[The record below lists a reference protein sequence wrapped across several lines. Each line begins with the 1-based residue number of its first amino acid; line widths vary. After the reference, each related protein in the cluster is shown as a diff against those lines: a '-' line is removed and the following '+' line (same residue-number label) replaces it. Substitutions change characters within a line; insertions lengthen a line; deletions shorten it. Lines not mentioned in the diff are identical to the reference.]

1 MGPLIE
7 RWNGRRWAVERVPLR
22 GLPSGLGVDG
32 TISSVSCTS
41 PRRCM
46 AIGSVSDY
54 SSTEPQPFVEHW
66 NGSRWSILADT
77 PYATDISC
85 GSAVRCVAV
94 GGATAVVWNGERSKG
109 LAIGAGAFQGV
120 SCTSA
125 RTCMA
130 VGSASAPAA
139 PPASPYAS
147 SNPTIIT
154 ARWHRGHWSVQLAPR
169 AIGAVPSAL
178 AGVSCASRS
187 ACVAVGS
194 ASYTQ
199 QSSNVPLAESWHRR
213 AWSIIPTPLPA
224 TAASG
229 ALQAVSCLSPTRCV
243 AVGYFTNTPGG
254 AGQPLVEV
262 YDGAA
267 WAIQNAPNPSGSSS
281 NQLAGVSCVTTTD
294 CTAVGSSFG
303 AFDVLPLIERW
314 NGSVWAIQTEPTVS
328 GGQLNG
334 VSCTS
339 PTACIAVGSLP
350 TPSGLAFVWNG
361 TSWSAQ
367 NLADDGELKAVSCS
381 SGSACTAV
389 GFGLGAQP
397 TLVQRWSGSSW
408 STQVAPKVSNL
419 DNFNGVSCSSATA
432 CTAVGNRST
441 GRDGYGPLAEAWDGQ
456 SWSTQRAPKAP
467 NTILQAVSCRSGPLC
482 MAVGNV
488 NTAEPDEP
496 SLPFAE
502 RRS

>member
-1 MGPLIE
+1 M
-7 RWNGRRWAVERVPLR
+7 
-22 GLPSGLGVDG
+22 
-32 TISSVSCTS
+32 
-41 PRRCM
+41 
-46 AIGSVSDY
+46 
-54 SSTEPQPFVEHW
+54 
-66 NGSRWSILADT
+66 
-77 PYATDISC
+77 
-85 GSAVRCVAV
+85 
-94 GGATAVVWNGERSKG
+94 
-109 LAIGAGAFQGV
+109 
-120 SCTSA
+120 
-125 RTCMA
+125 
-130 VGSASAPAA
+130 
-139 PPASPYAS
+139 
-147 SNPTIIT
+147 
-154 ARWHRGHWSVQLAPR
+154 
-169 AIGAVPSAL
+169 
-178 AGVSCASRS
+178 
-187 ACVAVGS
+187 
-194 ASYTQ
+194 
-199 QSSNVPLAESWHRR
+199 PLAESWHRR